1 MKQGGT
7 NMERNIKEEL
17 KELPEGAFFLV
28 ISNGDGTV
36 SPLSMDKEQSQML
49 KELANMLSKEE
60 PFVRN
65 TDIKLKIID

>member
-1 MKQGGT
+1 MKREAT

-17 KELPEGAFFLV
+17 KELQEGAFFLV

-36 SPLSMDKEQSQML
+36 SPLSMDKEQSQVL
-49 KELANMLSKEE
+49 KELANMLSKET

-65 TDIKLKIID
+65 IDIKLKIID